1 MRKIEEIKMKRMQK
15 DKKPVVKPVKSVKNV
30 ECFVKQDA
38 LSVDKKCDTVETEPE
53 LHADFVVMSESESD
67 ITVNTSNVPV
77 METTLNFESPTPA
90 ETADT
95 PKPKKHGKKKKVVD
109 EPNDWNSDWNVE
121 MI

>member
-53 LHADFVVMSESESD
+53 LHADFVVMSESD
-67 ITVNTSNVPV
+67 IIVNTSNVPV

-90 ETADT
+90 ETAYT
-95 PKPKKHGKKKKVVD
+95 LKPKKRVKKKKAVD
-109 EPNDWNSDWNVE
+109 EPNDWNSDWNV
-121 MI
+121 